1 MKIMNIS
8 LDMSGSQLV
17 LKYRNILG
25 CMPMDIEKKV
35 MTIRGEI
42 IDEVKEKK
50 ERLLLQE
57 QEKWDQ
63 EYRDFQDRL
72 KGKEEEIELYYQQEA
87 QKKREQIISRAILDR
102 KKAYRNNIDECIARF
117 KKELRKQLESF
128 RTKTE
133 YMKFLLDSI
142 KESIKLLEGSS
153 FIINMSKEDITLS
166 ENLVKE
172 LAEELPDYRFTIKE
186 NQTAMSGGVIVKT
199 SDGNEIVEITFD
211 SLIKGYQEKIALEIQ
226 ENVFLQSK
234 ARS

>member
-1 MKIMNIS
+1 MNIL
-8 LDMSGSQLV
+8 LDMSGNQLV

-42 IDEVKEKK
+42 IDEAKKNK
-50 ERLLLQE
+50 ERLFLKE

-63 EYRDFQDRL
+63 EYRDFQNRL
-72 KGKEEEIELYYQQEA
+72 EVKEEEIELYYQQEA

-102 KKAYRNNIDECIARF
+102 KKVYRKNIDECIARF
-117 KKELRKQLESF
+117 KKELNKQLQSF

-133 YMKFLLDSI
+133 YMKFLLNSI
-142 KESIKLLEGSS
+142 KESIKLLEGNS
-153 FIINMSKEDITLS
+153 FIINISKEDIALC

-172 LAEELPDYRFTIKE
+172 LAEELPDYHFTIKE

-199 SDGNEIVEITFD
+199 SDGNEIVENTFD
-211 SLIKGYQEKIALEIQ
+211 SLIKSYQENMALEIQ